1 MNDSSSKLGPELGTE
16 PGDAARRLIRS
27 SRRATLATALAGDG
41 WPYASLVMVACG
53 HDASPLLL
61 MSDLAEH
68 AKNLA
73 SDRRASVLFDGTLDL
88 AVPLTGLRATLLGPV
103 ERCDDDAAL
112 GRYVRRHADA
122 EMYLGLGDFHLY
134 RMTVE
139 RAHVVA
145 GFGAIDW
152 LEPASILLD
161 AASCGDLA
169 AAEDDIVRHMNQDHA
184 DAVMLYAANLLGLAG
199 DGWTM
204 TGIDPEGV
212 DLGRENQAARL
223 DFDRPVSDAGAAR
236 AALVELADRARAP
249 GKRAT

>member
-1 MNDSSSKLGPELGTE
+1 MNDLSPE
-16 PGDAARRLIRS
+16 PGDAARRLVRA

-53 HDASPLLL
+53 HDGSPLLL

-68 AKNLA
+68 AKNLV
-73 SDRRASVLFDGTLDL
+73 SDRRASLLFDGTLGLD
-88 AVPLTGLRATLLGPV
+88 VPLTGLRATLLGRV

-122 EMYLGLGDFHLY
+122 ETYLGFSDFHLY

-152 LEPASILLD
+152 LERGAIVLD
-161 AASCGDLA
+161 AIACGDLA
-169 AAEDDIVRHMNQDHA
+169 SAEDDIVRHMNQDHA
-184 DAVMLYAANLLGLAG
+184 DAVTLYAANLLGLAG

-236 AALVELADRARAP
+236 AALVELAGRARAP
-249 GKRAT
+249 GNRAT